1 MTIKKKLSLGFSLVI
16 LISILSSSFVFYQLN
31 KAQSEVHE
39 LATNWVPSI
48 KAVGKIN
55 DDFLNYI
62 RFLYA
67 FALESDSAAMDRL
80 DQLITDRQQK
90 VEKDRVIYEPL
101 ISSPEERKTYE
112 QFVARW
118 QEYQQIVPRIK
129 EAARKNDFAG
139 ANREF
144 VKGRLLVNEMGE
156 LLQKLVKINE
166 DGASESAAISTEAS
180 SYSKISLV
188 IASIISAISGTIIA
202 VAIALSVVRPLRTLE
217 KALGDLVEKGG
228 DLTQEIAIYS
238 KDEVG
243 DLAIVVNAFIANLR
257 TIMAEVID
265 DAQQVAAASEEL
277 TANAEQ
283 SAQASNQ
290 VAVSVITVADGV
302 NKQSTAAA
310 DTLNVVTQMSGGVQ
324 QAASNATA
332 VAAIAD
338 NTARSALKGSEA
350 VGKVVE
356 QMNEIEKASTNAA
369 EAVNKLSIRSQE
381 IGQIVED
388 ITSIAGQTNLLAL
401 NAAIEAAR
409 AGEQGRGFAVVAE
422 EVRKLAEQSKEAAK
436 RISGL
441 ITEIKK
447 DTDEAVGAMNKGS
460 DEVKTGAIVVQTA
473 GKSFDE
479 IRGLIDNVSSQVTDI
494 SAVVQQLAGSS
505 ENIVD
510 AMQSITGVSKATAT
524 EAESISAATEE
535 QSASVEEIASASMNL
550 AKLAQNL
557 QNAVSKFK
565 V

>member
-31 KAQSEVHE
+31 KAQSEVNE

-55 DDFLNYI
+55 DNFLNYI

-80 DQLITDRQQK
+80 DQQITDRQQK
-90 VEKDRVIYEPL
+90 VEKDRVAYEAL

-118 QEYQQIVPRIK
+118 QEYQGIAGKIK
-129 EAARKNDFAG
+129 EYARKNDFAG

-144 VKGRLLVNEMGE
+144 VKGRPLVNEMDE

-166 DGASESAAISTEAS
+166 TGAEESAALSIQAA
-180 SYSKISLV
+180 SYSKISLLA
-188 IASIISAISGTIIA
+188 ASIISAISGTIIA

-217 KALGDLVEKGG
+217 RALGDLVEKGG
-228 DLTQEIAIYS
+228 DLTQEIPIYS

-243 DLAIVVNAFIANLR
+243 DLAKVVNAFIANLR

-290 VAVSVITVADGV
+290 VAVSVIAVADGV
-302 NKQSTAAA
+302 NKQSSAAA

-350 VGKVVE
+350 VGKVVD
-356 QMNEIEKASTNAA
+356 QMNEIEKTSVNAA
-369 EAVNKLSIRSQE
+369 QAVNKLSLRSQE

-388 ITSIAGQTNLLAL
+388 ITAIAGQTNLLAL

-447 DTDEAVGAMNKGS
+447 DTEEAVGAMNKGS
-460 DEVKTGAIVVQTA
+460 DEVKTGAQVVQTA

-494 SAVVQQLAGSS
+494 SAVVQQLASSS

-510 AMQSITGVSKATAT
+510 AVQSITGVSKATAT